1 MVVSVLV
8 ALWAVWPQILTVFG
22 NVLGIADVLVVFLW
36 CFGGVPVVFWWQWS
50 KKLPFL
56 NQNGSPINTKLASTD
71 IKTLLL
77 GLYTGLMIESR
88 LSLHALHSSNST
100 LYISHSIYY
109 PLHFT
114 IYTLHCSL
122 HNLNTLIAF
131 NNAHL
136 SSRAQK
142 WHVLLSRLEAS
153 RRQQAAN
160 KVPPLDP
167 PKKNFFAPHSGKPT
181 KDPH

>member
-1 MVVSVLV
+1 MLWRCSGGVLV
-8 ALWAVWPQILTVFG
+8 T
-22 NVLGIADVLVVFLW
+22 
-36 CFGGVPVVFWWQWS
+36 
-50 KKLPFL
+50 
-56 NQNGSPINTKLASTD
+56 
-71 IKTLLL
+71 
-77 GLYTGLMIESR
+77 MIEEIAFFEPNWLTYQYQISVNGHKNFAIGVVYWVNNRIPAFTSR
-88 LSLHALHSSNST
+88 STPYTLQTLHFT